1 MLNKIISFSLHNR
14 PVILF
19 FSVLLM
25 IVGIWTAC
33 KMEVDV
39 FPDLNAPTVVVMT
52 EAQGMASEEVERLVT
67 FPIETAVN
75 GATDV
80 RRVRSSSTTG
90 FSVVWVEFDWGTDIY
105 RDRQIVSEKL
115 ATIGDA
121 LPQGV
126 GQPTLGPQSSILG
139 EVMFIGLT
147 ADSTSMGDLRTL
159 ADWTVRPQ
167 LLATG
172 GVAQVTVMGGDIM
185 EYQIRIHPER
195 MRHYGV
201 TLTQV
206 MDATRNM
213 NRNAS
218 GGVLYERGNEYIVRG
233 VLTTANTELLGQA
246 VVATTAKGQPV
257 VLADVAD
264 VEMGVKSP
272 KMGLASVSGK
282 PAVLLTVTKQP
293 STSTLELTGK
303 LDEVVEQ
310 MRSALPKDVKVNTQL
325 YRQQNF
331 IDSSISN
338 IKKSLVE
345 GGIFV
350 VLVLFIFLM
359 NARTTVISLVTIP
372 LSLLI
377 TMLVLHV
384 MGLTINTMS
393 IGGMAIAIGSLVD
406 DAIVD
411 VENVFK
417 RLRQNARLPKEQRQ
431 GKLDV
436 IFHASHEV
444 RMPILNSTLIIVV
457 SFVPLFFLSGLEGR
471 MLAPLGVSFI
481 VSLFASTVV
490 ALTLTPVLCSYL
502 LKDGAGSEGSE
513 EGRVKSEEFNS
524 LSLESEEGRVKSEEF
539 NGLSLENEGGRVKSE
554 EFNGLSLESEEGR
567 GKSEEFN
574 GDSPHGAG
582 SQEPRWVRAMKVR
595 YEQLLMHVLDGP
607 KRVILIATGV
617 LVVLTLVLFFN
628 LGRSFLPPFNEG
640 SFTINVSTLPGVSF
654 EESDRMGEQAE
665 RLLLQVPEVKDV
677 ARKTGRAEL
686 DEHALGVNTSEME
699 VPFELKDR
707 SKEEVMA
714 DIRSKLRT
722 LPGVNVEIGQPIS
735 HRIDAMLS
743 GTKAGI
749 AIKVFGP
756 DLTTL
761 HSIGLQIQQ
770 ATRSINGV
778 TDLNVEQ
785 QVERSQLVIRP
796 RRLLLASNGITLPQ
810 FAAYVNAAL
819 GGEVV
824 SQVQDGGKTFDLT
837 VRMADED
844 INSIDHIRNMLID
857 TADGRQVCLS
867 DVADI
872 FSSAGPNTISR
883 ENAQRKLVVS
893 ANAQGRDLRSVVN
906 DMRQSIETNVKL
918 PDGYRIEYG
927 GQFESEASASR
938 LLLGL
943 SVVSIVVIL
952 LLLYLQFRSWKQSV
966 VVLLNLPLAL
976 IGGVLALVVTGGV
989 VSIPAIIGFISLFG
1003 MATRGGMLLVDRY
1016 NELARHGLSRRE
1028 VVLRGSLDR
1037 LLPILMT
1044 ALSSG
1049 LALIPLALGSSLPGN
1064 EIQSP
1069 MAQVMLGGLLTSTLL
1084 NLIIVPLMAPL
1095 KVKETGD

>member
-25 IVGIWTAC
+25 VVGIWTAC

-431 GKLDV
+431 SKLDV

-502 LKDGAGSEGSE
+502 LKDGAGSEE
-513 EGRVKSEEFNS
+513 ERV
-524 LSLESEEGRVKSEEF
+524 
-539 NGLSLENEGGRVKSE
+539 
-554 EFNGLSLESEEGR
+554 
-567 GKSEEFN
+567 KSEEFN
-574 GDSPHGAG
+574 GDSPHVSG

-595 YEQLLMHVLDGP
+595 YEQLLMRVLDGP
-607 KRVILIATGV
+607 KRAILIATGV

-654 EESDRMGEQAE
+654 EESDRIGEQAE

-770 ATRSINGV
+770 ATRSIDGV

-785 QVERSQLVIRP
+785 QVERPQLVIRP

-857 TADGRQVCLS
+857 AADGRQVCLS

-943 SVVSIVVIL
+943 SVVSIIVIL

>member
-19 FSVLLM
+19 FSVLLI
-25 IVGIWTAC
+25 IVGMWTAS

-80 RRVRSSSTTG
+80 RSVRSSSTTG
-90 FSVVWVEFDWGTDIY
+90 FSVVWVEFEWGTDIY

-121 LPQGV
+121 LPSGV

-147 ADSTSMGDLRTL
+147 ADSTSLGDLRTL
-159 ADWTVRPQ
+159 ADWTIRPQ
-167 LLATG
+167 LLSTG
-172 GVAQVTVMGGDIM
+172 GVAQVTVMGGDLM
-185 EYQIRIHPER
+185 EYQIRLHPER

-233 VLTTANTELLGQA
+233 MLSTSSTQQMGQA
-246 VVATTAKGQPV
+246 VVGTTPKGQPI
-257 VLADVAD
+257 VLSDIADVQ
-264 VEMGVKSP
+264 MGPKSP

-293 STSTLELTGK
+293 STSTLELTKK
-303 LDEVVEQ
+303 LDAVVAQ
-310 MRSALPKDVKVNTQL
+310 MQASLPKDIKVNTQL

-338 IKKSLVE
+338 IKKSLIE

-359 NARTTVISLVTIP
+359 NARTTIISLVTIP

-377 TMLVLHV
+377 TMLVLHA

-417 RLRQNARLPKEQRQ
+417 RLRKNALLPKEQRQ
-431 GKLDV
+431 SKIDV

-471 MLAPLGVSFI
+471 MLAPLGISFI
-481 VSLFASTVV
+481 VSLFASTLV
-490 ALTLTPVLCSYL
+490 ALTLTPVLCAYL
-502 LKDGAGSEGSE
+502 LTDPQQDGQHARTE
-513 EGRVKSEEFNS
+513 
-524 LSLESEEGRVKSEEF
+524 
-539 NGLSLENEGGRVKSE
+539 
-554 EFNGLSLESEEGR
+554 
-567 GKSEEFN
+567 
-574 GDSPHGAG
+574 
-582 SQEPRWVRAMKVR
+582 EPRWVQAMKMR
-595 YEQLLMHVLDGP
+595 YEQLLIKVLDGP
-607 KRVILIATGV
+607 KRAILIGTGA
-617 LVVLTLVLFFN
+617 VVALTLVLFFS

-654 EESDRMGEQAE
+654 EESDRIGEQAE
-665 RLLLQVPEVKDV
+665 KLLLQVPEVKDV

-699 VPFELKDR
+699 VPFALKDR
-707 SKEEVMA
+707 SKDEVMA
-714 DIRSKLRT
+714 DIRAKLRT

-749 AIKVFGP
+749 AIKIFGP

-761 HSIGLQIQQ
+761 HSLGMQIQQ
-770 ATRSINGV
+770 ATHDIEGV

-785 QVERSQLVIRP
+785 QVERPQLIIRP
-796 RRLLLASNGITLPQ
+796 RRTLLASYGITLPQ
-810 FAAYVNAAL
+810 FAECVNVAL

-844 INSIDHIRNMLID
+844 INSIDHIRDMLID
-857 TADGRQVCLS
+857 TGDGRQVAFS
-867 DVADI
+867 DMADI
-872 FSSAGPNTISR
+872 ESSAGPNTISR

-893 ANAQGRDLRSVVN
+893 ANAQGRDMRSVVN
-906 DMRQSIETNVKL
+906 DMRQAIETKVKM
-918 PDGYRIEYG
+918 PDGYRVEYG
-927 GQFESEASASR
+927 GQFESEAAASR

-943 SVVSIVVIL
+943 SVVSIIVIL

-976 IGGVLALVVTGGV
+976 IGGVMALVVTGGV
-989 VSIPAIIGFISLFG
+989 ISIPAIIGFISLFG

-1016 NELARHGLSRRE
+1016 NELSSHGLSHRE
-1028 VVLRGSLDR
+1028 VVVRGSLDR

-1049 LALIPLALGSSLPGN
+1049 LALIPLALGSHLPGN

-1084 NLIIVPLMAPL
+1084 NLVIVPLMAPM
-1095 KVKETGD
+1095 KVQKENNVTV

>member
-25 IVGIWTAC
+25 VVGIWTAC

-502 LKDGAGSEGSE
+502 LKDGAESE

-524 LSLESEEGRVKSEEF
+524 LSLESEEGRGKSEEF
-539 NGLSLENEGGRVKSE
+539 NS
-554 EFNGLSLESEEGR
+554 LSLESEEGR
-567 GKSEEFN
+567 GKCEEFN
-574 GDSPHGAG
+574 GDSPHGSG

-595 YEQLLMHVLDGP
+595 YEQLLMRVLDGP
-607 KRVILIATGV
+607 KRAILIATGV

-628 LGRSFLPPFNEG
+628 LGRSFLPSFNEG

-654 EESDRMGEQAE
+654 EESDRIGEQAE

-770 ATRSINGV
+770 ATRSIDGV

-785 QVERSQLVIRP
+785 QVERPQLVIRP

-906 DMRQSIETNVKL
+906 EMRQSIETNVKL
-918 PDGYRIEYG
+918 PDGYRVEYG

>member
-19 FSVLLM
+19 FSLLLM
-25 IVGIWTAC
+25 IVGCWTAW

-52 EAQGMASEEVERLVT
+52 EAKGMAAEEVERLVT
-67 FPIETAVN
+67 FPVETAVN

-115 ATIGDA
+115 ATIGST

-126 GQPTLGPQSSILG
+126 SQPTLGPQSSILG

-147 ADSTSMGDLRTL
+147 ADTTSFGSLRTL
-159 ADWTVRPQ
+159 ADWTIRPR
-167 LLATG
+167 LLSTG
-172 GVAQVTVMGGDIM
+172 GVAQVTVMGGDLM
-185 EYQIRIHPER
+185 EYQVRIHPER

-201 TLTQV
+201 SLGDV
-206 MDATRNM
+206 LNATRQM
-213 NRNAS
+213 NQNAS
-218 GGVLYERGNEYIVRG
+218 GGVHYESGNEYIVRG
-233 VLTTANTELLGQA
+233 VLSTRSAEEMGQALVKTTATGM
-246 VVATTAKGQPV
+246 PV

-264 VEMGVKSP
+264 VQMGAKSP
-272 KMGLASVSGK
+272 KMGVASVSGK

-293 STSTLELTGK
+293 NTSTLDLTEA
-303 LDEVVEQ
+303 LD
-310 MRSALPKDVKVNTQL
+310 SAVAGLKGTLPADVKVNTQL
-325 YRQQNF
+325 YRQQDF

-359 NARTTVISLVTIP
+359 NGRTTLISLVTIP
-372 LSLLI
+372 ISLLV
-377 TMLVLHV
+377 TLLVLKL
-384 MGLTINTMS
+384 MGLTVNTMS

-417 RLRQNARLPKEQRQ
+417 RLRQNACKPLAERLRKRE
-431 GKLDV
+431 V
-436 IFHASHEV
+436 IFNASKEV

-481 VSLFASTVV
+481 VSLFASTLV
-490 ALTLTPVLCSYL
+490 ALTLTPVLCYYL
-502 LKDGAGSEGSE
+502 LKDPSKMDASAQT
-513 EGRVKSEEFNS
+513 
-524 LSLESEEGRVKSEEF
+524 LS
-539 NGLSLENEGGRVKSE
+539 
-554 EFNGLSLESEEGR
+554 
-567 GKSEEFN
+567 
-574 GDSPHGAG
+574 HA
-582 SQEPRWVRAMKVR
+582 EPRWVRALKR
-595 YEQLLMHVLDGP
+595 HYEQALAWALGKP
-607 KRVILIATGV
+607 SRCILGVTAV
-617 LVVLTLVLFFN
+617 LVVLTIGLFFT
-628 LGRSFLPPFNEG
+628 LGRSFLPSFNEG
-640 SFTINVSTLPGVSF
+640 SFTINVSTLPGVSLD
-654 EESDRMGEQAE
+654 ESNKIGQRAE
-665 RLLLQVPEVKDV
+665 DLLLQVPEVKAV

-699 VPFELKDR
+699 VPFVLDKR
-707 SKEEVMA
+707 SKTEVMA
-714 DIRSKLRT
+714 DIRQRLRA
-722 LPGVNVEIGQPIS
+722 LPGVNIEIGQPIS

-743 GTKAGI
+743 GSKAGI
-749 AIKVFGP
+749 AIKVFGA
-756 DLTTL
+756 DLSQL

-770 ATRSINGV
+770 ATKDIEGV
-778 TDLNVEQ
+778 ADLNVEQ
-785 QVERSQLVIRP
+785 QIERPQLVIRP
-796 RRLLLASNGITLPQ
+796 RRTLLARYGITLPQ
-810 FAAYVNAAL
+810 FAEYVNAAV

-824 SQVQDGGKTFDLT
+824 SQVQDGAKTFDLT
-837 VRMADED
+837 VRVADND
-844 INSIDHIRNMLID
+844 MQSIDHIKSLLID
-857 TADGRQVCLS
+857 TNDGRLVPLA
-867 DVADI
+867 DVAEI
-872 FSSAGPNTISR
+872 VSTAGPNTISR

-893 ANAQGRDLRSVVN
+893 ANAEGRDMRSVVN
-906 DMRQSIETNVKL
+906 DMRSAIDKEVKL
-918 PDGYRIEYG
+918 PEGYHIEYG

-938 LLLGL
+938 MLLGL
-943 SVVSIVVIL
+943 SVVSVIVIL
-952 LLLYLQFRSWKQSV
+952 LLLFLQFRSWHQAV
-966 VVLLNLPLAL
+966 IVLLNLPLSL
-976 IGGVLALVVTGGV
+976 IGGVLALVFTGGV

-1016 NELARHGLSRRE
+1016 NELAKRGLSRNE
-1028 VVLRGSLDR
+1028 VVMRGSLDR

-1049 LALIPLALGSSLPGN
+1049 LALIPLALGSDLPGN

-1084 NLIIVPLMAPL
+1084 NLFIVPIMAPI
-1095 KVKETGD
+1095 KTAKTKK

>member
-25 IVGIWTAC
+25 VVGIWTAC

-126 GQPTLGPQSSILG
+126 GQPTLGPQSSIRG

-502 LKDGAGSEGSE
+502 LKDGAESE

-524 LSLESEEGRVKSEEF
+524 LSLESEEGRGKSEEF
-539 NGLSLENEGGRVKSE
+539 NS
-554 EFNGLSLESEEGR
+554 LSLESEGGR

-595 YEQLLMHVLDGP
+595 YEQLLMRVLDGP
-607 KRVILIATGV
+607 KRALLIATGV

-628 LGRSFLPPFNEG
+628 LGRSFLPSFNEG

-770 ATRSINGV
+770 ATRSIDGV

-785 QVERSQLVIRP
+785 QVERPQLVIRP

-918 PDGYRIEYG
+918 PDGYRVEYG

>member
-25 IVGIWTAC
+25 IVGMWTAS

-75 GATDV
+75 GAIDV

-121 LPQGV
+121 LPSGV

-147 ADSTSMGDLRTL
+147 ADSTSLGDLRTL
-159 ADWTVRPQ
+159 ADWTIRPQ
-167 LLATG
+167 LLSTG
-172 GVAQVTVMGGDIM
+172 GVAQVTVMGGDLM
-185 EYQIRIHPER
+185 EYQIRLHPER

-233 VLTTANTELLGQA
+233 MLSTSSTQQMGQA
-246 VVATTAKGQPV
+246 VVGTTPKGQPI
-257 VLADVAD
+257 VLSDIADVQ
-264 VEMGVKSP
+264 MGPKSP

-293 STSTLELTGK
+293 STSTLELTEK
-303 LDEVVEQ
+303 LDAVVAQ
-310 MRSALPKDVKVNTQL
+310 MQASLPKDVKVNTQL

-377 TMLVLHV
+377 TMLVLHA

-417 RLRQNARLPKEQRQ
+417 RLRKNALLPKEQRQ
-431 GKLDV
+431 SKIDV

-471 MLAPLGVSFI
+471 MLAPLGISFI
-481 VSLFASTVV
+481 VSLFASTLV
-490 ALTLTPVLCSYL
+490 ALTLTPVLCAYL
-502 LKDGAGSEGSE
+502 LTDPQQEGKHARIE
-513 EGRVKSEEFNS
+513 
-524 LSLESEEGRVKSEEF
+524 
-539 NGLSLENEGGRVKSE
+539 
-554 EFNGLSLESEEGR
+554 
-567 GKSEEFN
+567 
-574 GDSPHGAG
+574 
-582 SQEPRWVRAMKVR
+582 EPRWVRAMKKH
-595 YEQLLMHVLDGP
+595 YEQLLIKVLDGP
-607 KRVILIATGV
+607 KRAILIGTGA
-617 LVVLTLVLFFN
+617 VVALTLVLFFS

-654 EESDRMGEQAE
+654 KESDRIGAQAE
-665 RLLLQVPEVKDV
+665 KLLLQVPEVKDV

-699 VPFELKDR
+699 VPFALKDR
-707 SKEEVMA
+707 SKDEVMA
-714 DIRSKLRT
+714 DIRAKLRT

-761 HSIGLQIQQ
+761 HSLGMQIQQ
-770 ATRSINGV
+770 ATHDIEGV

-785 QVERSQLVIRP
+785 QVERPQLIIRP
-796 RRLLLASNGITLPQ
+796 RRTLLASYGITLPQ
-810 FAAYVNAAL
+810 FAECVNVAL

-844 INSIDHIRNMLID
+844 INSIDHIRDMLID
-857 TADGRQVCLS
+857 TGDGRQVAFS
-867 DVADI
+867 DMADI
-872 FSSAGPNTISR
+872 ESSAGPNTISR

-893 ANAQGRDLRSVVN
+893 ANAQGRDMRSVVN
-906 DMRQSIETNVKL
+906 DMRQAIETKVKM
-918 PDGYRIEYG
+918 PDGYRVEYG
-927 GQFESEASASR
+927 GQFESEAAASR

-943 SVVSIVVIL
+943 SVVSIIVIL

-976 IGGVLALVVTGGV
+976 IGGVMALVVTGGV
-989 VSIPAIIGFISLFG
+989 ISIPAIIGFISLFG

-1016 NELARHGLSRRE
+1016 NELSSRGLSHRE
-1028 VVLRGSLDR
+1028 VVVRGSLDR

-1049 LALIPLALGSSLPGN
+1049 LALIPLALGSHLPGN

-1084 NLIIVPLMAPL
+1084 NLVIVPLMAPM
-1095 KVKETGD
+1095 KVQKENNVTV

>member
-25 IVGIWTAC
+25 VVGIWTAC

-233 VLTTANTELLGQA
+233 VLSTADTELLGQA

-431 GKLDV
+431 SKLDV

-502 LKDGAGSEGSE
+502 LKDGGESEEGRGKSGESE

-524 LSLESEEGRVKSEEF
+524 LSLE
-539 NGLSLENEGGRVKSE
+539 NEG
-554 EFNGLSLESEEGR
+554 GR

-574 GDSPHGAG
+574 GDSLHGAG

-595 YEQLLMHVLDGP
+595 YEQLLIRVLDGP
-607 KRVILIATGV
+607 KRAILIATGV

-628 LGRSFLPPFNEG
+628 LGRSFLPSFNEG

-770 ATRSINGV
+770 ATRSIDGV

-785 QVERSQLVIRP
+785 QVERPQLVIRP

-918 PDGYRIEYG
+918 PDGYRVEYG

>member
-19 FSVLLM
+19 FSLLLM
-25 IVGIWTAC
+25 IVGCWTAW

-52 EAQGMASEEVERLVT
+52 EAKGMAAEEVERLVT
-67 FPIETAVN
+67 FPVETAVN

-115 ATIGDA
+115 ATIGST

-126 GQPTLGPQSSILG
+126 SQPTLGPQSSILG

-147 ADSTSMGDLRTL
+147 ADTTSLGSLRTL
-159 ADWTVRPQ
+159 ADWTIRPR
-167 LLATG
+167 LLSTG
-172 GVAQVTVMGGDIM
+172 GVAQVTVMGGDLM
-185 EYQIRIHPER
+185 EYQVRIHPER

-201 TLTQV
+201 SLGDV
-206 MDATRNM
+206 LNATRQM
-213 NRNAS
+213 NQNAS
-218 GGVLYERGNEYIVRG
+218 GGVHYESGNEYIVRG
-233 VLTTANTELLGQA
+233 VLSTRSAEEMGQALVKTTATGM
-246 VVATTAKGQPV
+246 PV

-264 VEMGVKSP
+264 VQMGAKSP
-272 KMGLASVSGK
+272 KMGVASVSGK

-293 STSTLELTGK
+293 NTSTLDLTEA
-303 LDEVVEQ
+303 LDSVVAGLKG
-310 MRSALPKDVKVNTQL
+310 ALPADVKVNTQL
-325 YRQQNF
+325 YRQQDF

-359 NARTTVISLVTIP
+359 NGRTTLISLVTIP
-372 LSLLI
+372 ISLLV
-377 TMLVLHV
+377 TLLVLKL
-384 MGLTINTMS
+384 MGLTVNTMS

-417 RLRQNARLPKEQRQ
+417 RLRQNARKPLAERLRKRE
-431 GKLDV
+431 V
-436 IFHASHEV
+436 IFNASKEV

-481 VSLFASTVV
+481 VSLFASTLV
-490 ALTLTPVLCSYL
+490 ALTLTPVLCYYL
-502 LKDGAGSEGSE
+502 LKDPSKMDAS
-513 EGRVKSEEFNS
+513 VQT
-524 LSLESEEGRVKSEEF
+524 LS
-539 NGLSLENEGGRVKSE
+539 
-554 EFNGLSLESEEGR
+554 
-567 GKSEEFN
+567 
-574 GDSPHGAG
+574 HA
-582 SQEPRWVRAMKVR
+582 EPRWVRALKR
-595 YEQLLMHVLDGP
+595 HYEQALAWALGKP
-607 KRVILIATGV
+607 SRCILGVTAV
-617 LVVLTLVLFFN
+617 LVVLTIGLFFT
-628 LGRSFLPPFNEG
+628 LGGSFLPSFNEG
-640 SFTINVSTLPGVSF
+640 SFTINVSTLPGVSLD
-654 EESDRMGEQAE
+654 ESNKIGQRAE
-665 RLLLQVPEVKDV
+665 KLLLQVPEVKAV

-699 VPFELKDR
+699 VPFVLDKR
-707 SKEEVMA
+707 SKTEVMA
-714 DIRSKLRT
+714 DIRQRLRA
-722 LPGVNVEIGQPIS
+722 LPSVNIEIGQPIS

-743 GTKAGI
+743 GSKAGI
-749 AIKVFGP
+749 AIKVFGA
-756 DLTTL
+756 DLSQL

-770 ATRSINGV
+770 ATKDIEGV
-778 TDLNVEQ
+778 ADLNVEQ
-785 QVERSQLVIRP
+785 QIERPQLVIRP
-796 RRLLLASNGITLPQ
+796 RRTLLARYGITLPQ
-810 FAAYVNAAL
+810 FAEYVNAAV

-824 SQVQDGGKTFDLT
+824 SQVQDGAKTFDLT
-837 VRMADED
+837 VRVADND
-844 INSIDHIRNMLID
+844 LQSIDHIKSLLID
-857 TADGRQVCLS
+857 TNDGRLVPLA
-867 DVADI
+867 DVTEI
-872 FSSAGPNTISR
+872 VSTAGPNTISR

-893 ANAQGRDLRSVVN
+893 ANADGRDMRSVVN
-906 DMRQSIETNVKL
+906 DMRSAIDKEVKL
-918 PDGYRIEYG
+918 PEGYHIEYG

-938 LLLGL
+938 MLLGL
-943 SVVSIVVIL
+943 SVVSVIVIL
-952 LLLYLQFRSWKQSV
+952 LLLFLQFRSWHQAV
-966 VVLLNLPLAL
+966 IVLLNLPLAL
-976 IGGVLALVVTGGV
+976 IGGVLALVFTGGV

-1016 NELARHGLSRRE
+1016 NELAKRGLSRKE
-1028 VVLRGSLDR
+1028 VVMRGSLDR

-1049 LALIPLALGSSLPGN
+1049 LALIPLALGSDLPGN

-1084 NLIIVPLMAPL
+1084 NLFIVPIMAPI
-1095 KVKETGD
+1095 KTVKTKK

>member
-19 FSVLLM
+19 FSVLLI
-25 IVGIWTAC
+25 IVGMWTAS

-121 LPQGV
+121 LPSGV

-147 ADSTSMGDLRTL
+147 ADSTSLGDLRTL
-159 ADWTVRPQ
+159 ADWTIRPQ
-167 LLATG
+167 LLSTG
-172 GVAQVTVMGGDIM
+172 GVAQVTVMGGDLM
-185 EYQIRIHPER
+185 EYQIRLHPER

-233 VLTTANTELLGQA
+233 MLSTSSTQQMGQA
-246 VVATTAKGQPV
+246 VVGTTPKGQPI
-257 VLADVAD
+257 VLSDIADVQ
-264 VEMGVKSP
+264 MGPKSP

-293 STSTLELTGK
+293 STSTLELTKK
-303 LDEVVEQ
+303 LDAVVAQ
-310 MRSALPKDVKVNTQL
+310 MQASLPKDIKVNTQL

-338 IKKSLVE
+338 IKKSLIE

-359 NARTTVISLVTIP
+359 NARTTIISLVTIP

-377 TMLVLHV
+377 TMLVLHA

-417 RLRQNARLPKEQRQ
+417 RLRKNALLPKEQRQ
-431 GKLDV
+431 SKIDV

-471 MLAPLGVSFI
+471 MLAPLGISFI
-481 VSLFASTVV
+481 VSLFASTLV
-490 ALTLTPVLCSYL
+490 ALTLTPVLCAYL
-502 LKDGAGSEGSE
+502 LTDPQQEGQHARTE
-513 EGRVKSEEFNS
+513 
-524 LSLESEEGRVKSEEF
+524 
-539 NGLSLENEGGRVKSE
+539 
-554 EFNGLSLESEEGR
+554 
-567 GKSEEFN
+567 
-574 GDSPHGAG
+574 
-582 SQEPRWVRAMKVR
+582 EPRWVRAMKMR
-595 YEQLLMHVLDGP
+595 YEQLLIKVLDGP
-607 KRVILIATGV
+607 KRAILIGTGA
-617 LVVLTLVLFFN
+617 VVALTLVLFFS

-654 EESDRMGEQAE
+654 EESDRIGEQAE
-665 RLLLQVPEVKDV
+665 KLLLQVPEVKDV

-699 VPFELKDR
+699 VPFALKDR
-707 SKEEVMA
+707 SKDEVMA
-714 DIRSKLRT
+714 DIRAKLRT
-722 LPGVNVEIGQPIS
+722 LPGGNVEIGQPIS

-761 HSIGLQIQQ
+761 HSLGMQIQQ
-770 ATRSINGV
+770 ATHNIEGV

-785 QVERSQLVIRP
+785 QIERPQLIIRP
-796 RRLLLASNGITLPQ
+796 RRTLLASYGITLPQ
-810 FAAYVNAAL
+810 FAECVNVAL

-844 INSIDHIRNMLID
+844 INSIDHIRDMLID
-857 TADGRQVCLS
+857 TGDGRQVAFS
-867 DVADI
+867 DMADI
-872 FSSAGPNTISR
+872 ESSAGPNTISR

-893 ANAQGRDLRSVVN
+893 ANAQGRDMRSVVN
-906 DMRQSIETNVKL
+906 DMRQAIETKVKM
-918 PDGYRIEYG
+918 PDGYRVEYG
-927 GQFESEASASR
+927 GQFESEAAASR

-943 SVVSIVVIL
+943 SVVSIIVIL

-976 IGGVLALVVTGGV
+976 IGGVMALVVTGGV
-989 VSIPAIIGFISLFG
+989 ISIPAIIGFISLFG

-1016 NELARHGLSRRE
+1016 NELSSHGLSHRE
-1028 VVLRGSLDR
+1028 VVVRGSLDR

-1049 LALIPLALGSSLPGN
+1049 LALIPLALGSHLPGN

-1084 NLIIVPLMAPL
+1084 NLVIVPLMAPM
-1095 KVKETGD
+1095 KVQKENNVTV

>member
-19 FSVLLM
+19 FSLLLM
-25 IVGIWTAC
+25 IVGCWTAW

-52 EAQGMASEEVERLVT
+52 EAKGMAAEEVERLVT
-67 FPIETAVN
+67 FPVETAVN

-115 ATIGDA
+115 ATIGST

-126 GQPTLGPQSSILG
+126 SQPTLGPQSSILG

-147 ADSTSMGDLRTL
+147 ADTTSLGSLRTL
-159 ADWTVRPQ
+159 ADWTIRPR
-167 LLATG
+167 LLSTG
-172 GVAQVTVMGGDIM
+172 GVAQVTVMGGDLM
-185 EYQIRIHPER
+185 EYQVRIHPER

-201 TLTQV
+201 SLGDV
-206 MDATRNM
+206 LNATRQM
-213 NRNAS
+213 NQNAS
-218 GGVLYERGNEYIVRG
+218 GGVHYESGNEYIVRG
-233 VLTTANTELLGQA
+233 VLSTRSAEEMGQALVKTTATGM
-246 VVATTAKGQPV
+246 PV

-264 VEMGVKSP
+264 VQMGAKSP
-272 KMGLASVSGK
+272 KMGVASVSGK

-293 STSTLELTGK
+293 NTSTLDLTEA
-303 LDEVVEQ
+303 LDSAVAGLKG
-310 MRSALPKDVKVNTQL
+310 ALPADVKVNTQL
-325 YRQQNF
+325 YRQQDF

-359 NARTTVISLVTIP
+359 NGRTTLISLVTIP
-372 LSLLI
+372 ISLLV
-377 TMLVLHV
+377 TLLVLKL
-384 MGLTINTMS
+384 MGLTVNTMS

-417 RLRQNARLPKEQRQ
+417 RLRQNARKPLAERLRKRE
-431 GKLDV
+431 V
-436 IFHASHEV
+436 IFNASKEV

-481 VSLFASTVV
+481 VSLFASTLV
-490 ALTLTPVLCSYL
+490 ALTLTPVLCYYL
-502 LKDGAGSEGSE
+502 LKDPSKMDASAQT
-513 EGRVKSEEFNS
+513 
-524 LSLESEEGRVKSEEF
+524 LS
-539 NGLSLENEGGRVKSE
+539 
-554 EFNGLSLESEEGR
+554 
-567 GKSEEFN
+567 
-574 GDSPHGAG
+574 HA
-582 SQEPRWVRAMKVR
+582 EPRWVCAMKR
-595 YEQLLMHVLDGP
+595 HYEKALAWALGKP
-607 KRVILIATGV
+607 SRCILGATAV
-617 LVVLTLVLFFN
+617 LVVLTIGLFFT

-640 SFTINVSTLPGVSF
+640 SFTINVSTLPGVSLDESNKIGQRA
-654 EESDRMGEQAE
+654 EE
-665 RLLLQVPEVKDV
+665 LLLQVPEVKAV

-699 VPFELKDR
+699 VPFVLDKR
-707 SKEEVMA
+707 SKTEVMA
-714 DIRSKLRT
+714 DIRQRLRA
-722 LPGVNVEIGQPIS
+722 LPGVNIEIGQPIS

-743 GTKAGI
+743 GSKAGI
-749 AIKVFGP
+749 AIKVFGA
-756 DLTTL
+756 DLSQL

-770 ATRSINGV
+770 ATKDIEGV
-778 TDLNVEQ
+778 ADLNVEQ
-785 QVERSQLVIRP
+785 QIERPQLVIRP
-796 RRLLLASNGITLPQ
+796 RRTLLARYGITLPQ
-810 FAAYVNAAL
+810 FAEYVNAAV

-824 SQVQDGGKTFDLT
+824 SQVQDGAKTFDLT
-837 VRMADED
+837 VRVADSD
-844 INSIDHIRNMLID
+844 LQSIDHIKSLLID
-857 TADGRQVCLS
+857 TNEGRLVPLA
-867 DVADI
+867 DVAEI
-872 FSSAGPNTISR
+872 VSTAGPNTISR

-893 ANAQGRDLRSVVN
+893 ANAEGRDMRSVVN
-906 DMRQSIETNVKL
+906 DMRSAIDKEVKL
-918 PDGYRIEYG
+918 PEGYHIEYG

-938 LLLGL
+938 MLLGL
-943 SVVSIVVIL
+943 SVVSVIVIL
-952 LLLYLQFRSWKQSV
+952 LLLFLQFRSWHQAV
-966 VVLLNLPLAL
+966 IVLLNLPLAL
-976 IGGVLALVVTGGV
+976 IGGVFALVFTGGV

-1003 MATRGGMLLVDRY
+1003 GMATRGGMLLVDRY
-1016 NELARHGLSRRE
+1016 NELAKHGLSRNE
-1028 VVLRGSLDR
+1028 VVMRGSLDR

-1049 LALIPLALGSSLPGN
+1049 LALIPLALGSDLPGN

-1084 NLIIVPLMAPL
+1084 NLFIVPIMAPI
-1095 KVKETGD
+1095 KTAKTKK

>member
-19 FSVLLM
+19 FSVLLI
-25 IVGIWTAC
+25 IVGMWTAS

-90 FSVVWVEFDWGTDIY
+90 FSVVWVEFEWGTDIY

-121 LPQGV
+121 LPSGV

-147 ADSTSMGDLRTL
+147 ADSTSLGDLRTL
-159 ADWTVRPQ
+159 ADWTIRPQ
-167 LLATG
+167 LLSTG
-172 GVAQVTVMGGDIM
+172 GVAQVTVMGGDLM
-185 EYQIRIHPER
+185 EYQIRLHPER

-233 VLTTANTELLGQA
+233 MLSTSSTQQMGQA
-246 VVATTAKGQPV
+246 VVGTTPKGQPI
-257 VLADVAD
+257 VLSDIADVQ
-264 VEMGVKSP
+264 MGPKSP

-293 STSTLELTGK
+293 STSTLELTEK
-303 LDEVVEQ
+303 LDAVVAQ
-310 MRSALPKDVKVNTQL
+310 MQASLPKDIKVNTQL

-338 IKKSLVE
+338 IKKSLIE

-359 NARTTVISLVTIP
+359 NARTTIISLVTIP

-377 TMLVLHV
+377 TMLVLHA

-417 RLRQNARLPKEQRQ
+417 RLRKNALLPKEQRQ
-431 GKLDV
+431 SKIDV
-436 IFHASHEV
+436 IFHASREV

-471 MLAPLGVSFI
+471 MLAPLGISFI
-481 VSLFASTVV
+481 VSLFASTLV
-490 ALTLTPVLCSYL
+490 ALTLTPVLCAYL
-502 LKDGAGSEGSE
+502 LTDPQQDGQHARTE
-513 EGRVKSEEFNS
+513 
-524 LSLESEEGRVKSEEF
+524 
-539 NGLSLENEGGRVKSE
+539 
-554 EFNGLSLESEEGR
+554 
-567 GKSEEFN
+567 
-574 GDSPHGAG
+574 
-582 SQEPRWVRAMKVR
+582 EPRWVRAMKMR
-595 YEQLLMHVLDGP
+595 YEQLLIKVLDGP
-607 KRVILIATGV
+607 KRAILIGTGA
-617 LVVLTLVLFFN
+617 VVALTLVLFFS

-654 EESDRMGEQAE
+654 EESDRIGEQAE
-665 RLLLQVPEVKDV
+665 KLLLQVPEVKDV

-699 VPFELKDR
+699 VPFALKDR
-707 SKEEVMA
+707 SKDEVMA
-714 DIRSKLRT
+714 DIRAKLRT

-761 HSIGLQIQQ
+761 HSLGMQIQQ
-770 ATRSINGV
+770 ATHNIEGV

-785 QVERSQLVIRP
+785 QVERPQLIIRP
-796 RRLLLASNGITLPQ
+796 RRTLLASYGITLPQ
-810 FAAYVNAAL
+810 FAECVNVAL

-844 INSIDHIRNMLID
+844 INSIDHIRDMLID
-857 TADGRQVCLS
+857 TGDGRQVAFS
-867 DVADI
+867 DMADI
-872 FSSAGPNTISR
+872 ESSAGPNTISR

-893 ANAQGRDLRSVVN
+893 ANAQGRDMRSVVN
-906 DMRQSIETNVKL
+906 DMRQAIETKVKM
-918 PDGYRIEYG
+918 PDGYRVEYG
-927 GQFESEASASR
+927 GQFESEAAASR

-943 SVVSIVVIL
+943 SVVSIIVIL

-976 IGGVLALVVTGGV
+976 IGGVMALVVTGGV
-989 VSIPAIIGFISLFG
+989 ISIPAIIGFISLFG

-1016 NELARHGLSRRE
+1016 NELSSHGLSHRE
-1028 VVLRGSLDR
+1028 VVVRGSLDR

-1049 LALIPLALGSSLPGN
+1049 LALIPLALGSHLPGN

-1084 NLIIVPLMAPL
+1084 NLVIVPLMAPM
-1095 KVKETGD
+1095 KVQKENNVTV

>member
-1 MLNKIISFSLHNR
+1 MLNKIIHFSLHNR

-19 FSVLLM
+19 FSLLLI
-25 IVGIWTAC
+25 IVGCWTAY

-52 EAQGMASEEVERLVT
+52 EGKGMAAEEIERLVT

-80 RRVRSSSTTG
+80 HRVRSSSTTG

-115 ATIGDA
+115 ATLGDA
-121 LPQGV
+121 LPEGV

-147 ADSTSMGDLRTL
+147 ADTTSLGNLRTL
-159 ADWTVRPQ
+159 ADWTIRPR
-167 LLATG
+167 LLSTG
-172 GVAQVTVMGGDIM
+172 GVAQVTVMGGDVM
-185 EYQIRIHPER
+185 EYQIRLHPER

-201 TLTQV
+201 TLSEVLT
-206 MDATRNM
+206 ATRQM

-218 GGVLYERGNEYIVRG
+218 GGIHYESGNEYIVRG
-233 VLTTANTELLGQA
+233 LLSTNSPQQIGQA
-246 VVATTAKGQPV
+246 VIKSTANKQPI

-264 VEMGVKSP
+264 VEMGSKSP
-272 KMGLASVSGK
+272 KTGVASVSGQ
-282 PAVLLTVTKQP
+282 PAVLLTITKQP
-293 STSTLELTGK
+293 STSTLELTEK
-303 LDEVVEQ
+303 LDKAIAELQ
-310 MRSALPKDVKVNTQL
+310 SSLPADVKVNTQL

-338 IKKSLVE
+338 IKKSLLE

-359 NARTTVISLVTIP
+359 NARTTIISLVTIP

-377 TMLVLHV
+377 TLLVLHF

-417 RLRQNARLPKEQRQ
+417 RLRLNARLPREERLRKI
-431 GKLDV
+431 DV
-436 IFHASHEV
+436 IYNASKEV

-481 VSLFASTVV
+481 VSLFASTIV
-490 ALTLTPVLCSYL
+490 ALTLTPVLCHL
-502 LKDGAGSEGSE
+502 VLKDPQTKAVAAASQAK
-513 EGRVKSEEFNS
+513 VKH
-524 LSLESEEGRVKSEEF
+524 
-539 NGLSLENEGGRVKSE
+539 
-554 EFNGLSLESEEGR
+554 
-567 GKSEEFN
+567 
-574 GDSPHGAG
+574 D
-582 SQEPRWVRAMKVR
+582 EPRWVRALKVR
-595 YEQLLMHVLDGP
+595 YEKSLLWALRP
-607 KRVILIATGV
+607 RASRWILGATGG
-617 LVVLTLVLFFN
+617 LVVVTLVLFFT

-640 SFTINVSTLPGVSF
+640 SFTINVSTLPGVSLD
-654 EESDRMGEQAE
+654 ESNRIGQQAE
-665 RLLLQVPEVKDV
+665 KLLLELPEIKAV

-686 DEHALGVNTSEME
+686 DEHALGVNTSEIE
-699 VPFELKDR
+699 APFALRDR

-714 DIRSKLRT
+714 DIRQRLRS

-749 AIKVFGP
+749 AVKVFGS
-756 DLTTL
+756 DLTQL
-761 HSIGLQIQQ
+761 HAIGLQIKQVTQ
-770 ATRSINGV
+770 GIEGV
-778 TDLNVEQ
+778 ADLNVEQ
-785 QVERSQLVIRP
+785 QIERPQLLIRP
-796 RRLLLASNGITLPQ
+796 RRTLLAQYGITLPE
-810 FAAYVNAAL
+810 FAEFVNSAI

-824 SQVQDGGKTFDLT
+824 SQVQDGARTFDLT
-837 VRMADED
+837 VRVADDDLSTMER
-844 INSIDHIRNMLID
+844 IRNLLID
-857 TADGRQVCLS
+857 TNTGQKVPLA
-867 DVADI
+867 DVAEVV
-872 FSSAGPNTISR
+872 STAGPNTINR
-883 ENAQRKLVVS
+883 ENAQRKLVIS
-893 ANAQGRDLRSVVN
+893 ANAAGRDMRSVVN
-906 DMRQSIETNVKL
+906 DMQRAINAKVKL
-918 PDGYRIEYG
+918 PEGYHIEYG

-943 SVVSIVVIL
+943 SVVSIIIIL
-952 LLLYLQFRSWKQSV
+952 LLLFLQFRSWHQSV

-976 IGGVLALVVTGGV
+976 IGGVLALVLTGGV
-989 VSIPAIIGFISLFG
+989 ISIPAIIGFISLFG

-1016 NELARHGLSRRE
+1016 NELAQRGLSRQE
-1028 VVLRGSLDR
+1028 VVMRGSLDR

-1049 LALIPLALGSSLPGN
+1049 LALIPLAFGSHLPGN

-1084 NLIIVPLMAPL
+1084 NLFIVPIMAPL
-1095 KVKETGD
+1095 KIRKQHDKIA

>member
-19 FSVLLM
+19 FSLLLM
-25 IVGIWTAC
+25 IVGCWTAW

-52 EAQGMASEEVERLVT
+52 EAKGMAAEEVERLVT
-67 FPIETAVN
+67 FPVETAVN

-115 ATIGDA
+115 ASIGST

-126 GQPTLGPQSSILG
+126 SQPTLGPQSSILG

-147 ADSTSMGDLRTL
+147 ADTTSLGSLRTL
-159 ADWTVRPQ
+159 ADWTIRPR
-167 LLATG
+167 LLSTG
-172 GVAQVTVMGGDIM
+172 GVAQVTVMGGDLM
-185 EYQIRIHPER
+185 EYQVRIHPER

-201 TLTQV
+201 SLGDV
-206 MDATRNM
+206 LNATRQM
-213 NRNAS
+213 NQNAS
-218 GGVLYERGNEYIVRG
+218 GGVHYESGNEYIVRG
-233 VLTTANTELLGQA
+233 VLSTRSAEEMGQALVKTTATGM
-246 VVATTAKGQPV
+246 PV

-264 VEMGVKSP
+264 VQMGAKSP
-272 KMGLASVSGK
+272 KMGVASVSGK

-293 STSTLELTGK
+293 NTSTLDLTEA
-303 LDEVVEQ
+303 LDSTVAGLKG
-310 MRSALPKDVKVNTQL
+310 ALPADVKVNTQL
-325 YRQQNF
+325 YRQQDF

-359 NARTTVISLVTIP
+359 NGRTTLISLVTIP
-372 LSLLI
+372 ISLLV
-377 TMLVLHV
+377 TLLVLKL
-384 MGLTINTMS
+384 MGLTVNTMS

-417 RLRQNARLPKEQRQ
+417 RLRQNARKPLAERLRKRE
-431 GKLDV
+431 V
-436 IFHASHEV
+436 IFNASKEV

-481 VSLFASTVV
+481 VSLFASTLV
-490 ALTLTPVLCSYL
+490 ALTLTPVLCYYL
-502 LKDGAGSEGSE
+502 LKDPSKMDASAQT
-513 EGRVKSEEFNS
+513 
-524 LSLESEEGRVKSEEF
+524 LS
-539 NGLSLENEGGRVKSE
+539 
-554 EFNGLSLESEEGR
+554 
-567 GKSEEFN
+567 
-574 GDSPHGAG
+574 HA
-582 SQEPRWVRAMKVR
+582 EPRWVRALKLH
-595 YEQLLMHVLDGP
+595 YEQALAWALGKP
-607 KRVILIATGV
+607 SRCILGATAV
-617 LVVLTLVLFFN
+617 LVVLTIGLFFT
-628 LGRSFLPPFNEG
+628 LGRSFLPSFNEG
-640 SFTINVSTLPGVSF
+640 SFTINVSTLPGVSLDESNKIGQRA
-654 EESDRMGEQAE
+654 EE
-665 RLLLQVPEVKDV
+665 LLLQVPEVKAV

-699 VPFELKDR
+699 VPFVLDKR
-707 SKEEVMA
+707 SKTEVMA
-714 DIRSKLRT
+714 DIRQRLRA
-722 LPGVNVEIGQPIS
+722 LPGVNIEIGQPIS

-743 GTKAGI
+743 GSKAGI
-749 AIKVFGP
+749 AIKVFGA
-756 DLTTL
+756 DLSQL

-770 ATRSINGV
+770 ATKDIEGV
-778 TDLNVEQ
+778 ADLNVEQ
-785 QVERSQLVIRP
+785 QIERPQLVIRP
-796 RRLLLASNGITLPQ
+796 RRTLLARYGITLPQ
-810 FAAYVNAAL
+810 FAEYVNAAV

-824 SQVQDGGKTFDLT
+824 SQVQDGAKTFDLT
-837 VRMADED
+837 VRVADND
-844 INSIDHIRNMLID
+844 LQSIDHIKSLLID
-857 TADGRQVCLS
+857 TNDGRLVPLA
-867 DVADI
+867 DVAEI
-872 FSSAGPNTISR
+872 VSTAGPNTISR

-893 ANAQGRDLRSVVN
+893 ANADGRDMRSVVN
-906 DMRQSIETNVKL
+906 DMRSAIDKEVKL
-918 PDGYRIEYG
+918 PEGYHIEYG

-938 LLLGL
+938 MLLGL
-943 SVVSIVVIL
+943 SVVSVIVIL
-952 LLLYLQFRSWKQSV
+952 LLLFLQFRSWHQAV
-966 VVLLNLPLAL
+966 IVLLNLPLAL
-976 IGGVLALVVTGGV
+976 IGGVLALVFTGGV

-1016 NELARHGLSRRE
+1016 NELAKRGLSRNE
-1028 VVLRGSLDR
+1028 VVMRGSLDR

-1049 LALIPLALGSSLPGN
+1049 LALIPLALGSDLPGN

-1084 NLIIVPLMAPL
+1084 NLFIVPIMAPI
-1095 KVKETGD
+1095 KTAKTKK

>member
-19 FSVLLM
+19 FSVLLI
-25 IVGIWTAC
+25 IVGMWTAS

-90 FSVVWVEFDWGTDIY
+90 FSVVWVEFEWGTDIY

-121 LPQGV
+121 LPSGV

-147 ADSTSMGDLRTL
+147 ADSTSLGDLRTL

-167 LLATG
+167 LLSTG
-172 GVAQVTVMGGDIM
+172 GVAQVTVMGGDLM
-185 EYQIRIHPER
+185 EYQIRLHPER

-233 VLTTANTELLGQA
+233 MLSTSSTQQMGQA
-246 VVATTAKGQPV
+246 VVGTTPKGQPI
-257 VLADVAD
+257 VLSDIADVQ
-264 VEMGVKSP
+264 MGPKSP

-293 STSTLELTGK
+293 STSTLELTKK
-303 LDEVVEQ
+303 LDAVVAQ
-310 MRSALPKDVKVNTQL
+310 MQASLPKDIKVNTQL

-338 IKKSLVE
+338 IKKSLIE

-359 NARTTVISLVTIP
+359 NARTTIISLVTIP

-377 TMLVLHV
+377 TMLVLHA

-417 RLRQNARLPKEQRQ
+417 RLRKNALLPKEQRQ
-431 GKLDV
+431 SKIDV

-471 MLAPLGVSFI
+471 MLAPLGISFI
-481 VSLFASTVV
+481 VSLFASTLV
-490 ALTLTPVLCSYL
+490 ALTLTPVLCAYL
-502 LKDGAGSEGSE
+502 LTDPQQDGQHA
-513 EGRVKSEEFNS
+513 RT
-524 LSLESEEGRVKSEEF
+524 
-539 NGLSLENEGGRVKSE
+539 
-554 EFNGLSLESEEGR
+554 
-567 GKSEEFN
+567 
-574 GDSPHGAG
+574 D
-582 SQEPRWVRAMKVR
+582 EPRWVRAMKMR
-595 YEQLLMHVLDGP
+595 YEQLLIKVLDGP
-607 KRVILIATGV
+607 KRAILIGTGA
-617 LVVLTLVLFFN
+617 VVALTLVLFFS

-654 EESDRMGEQAE
+654 EESDRIGEQAE
-665 RLLLQVPEVKDV
+665 KLLLQVPEVKDV

-699 VPFELKDR
+699 VPFALKDR
-707 SKEEVMA
+707 SKDEVMA
-714 DIRSKLRT
+714 DIRAKLRT

-761 HSIGLQIQQ
+761 HSLGMQIQQ
-770 ATRSINGV
+770 ATHNIEGV

-785 QVERSQLVIRP
+785 QIERPQLIIRP
-796 RRLLLASNGITLPQ
+796 RRTLLASYGITLPQ
-810 FAAYVNAAL
+810 FAECVNVAL

-844 INSIDHIRNMLID
+844 INSIDHIRDMLID
-857 TADGRQVCLS
+857 TGDGRQVAFS
-867 DVADI
+867 DMADI
-872 FSSAGPNTISR
+872 ESSAGPNTISR

-893 ANAQGRDLRSVVN
+893 ANAQGRDMRSVVN
-906 DMRQSIETNVKL
+906 DMRQAIETKVKM
-918 PDGYRIEYG
+918 PDGYRVEYG
-927 GQFESEASASR
+927 GQFESEAAASR

-943 SVVSIVVIL
+943 SVVSIIVIL

-976 IGGVLALVVTGGV
+976 IGGVMALVVTGGV
-989 VSIPAIIGFISLFG
+989 ISIPAIIGFISLFG

-1016 NELARHGLSRRE
+1016 NELSSHGLSHRE
-1028 VVLRGSLDR
+1028 VVVRGSLDR

-1049 LALIPLALGSSLPGN
+1049 LALIPLALGSHLPGN

-1084 NLIIVPLMAPL
+1084 NLVIVPLMAPM
-1095 KVKETGD
+1095 KVQKENNVTV

>member
-1 MLNKIISFSLHNR
+1 
-14 PVILF
+14 
-19 FSVLLM
+19 
-25 IVGIWTAC
+25 
-33 KMEVDV
+33 MEVDV

-90 FSVVWVEFDWGTDIY
+90 FSVVWVEFEWGTDIY

-121 LPQGV
+121 LPSGV

-147 ADSTSMGDLRTL
+147 ADSTSLGDLRTL
-159 ADWTVRPQ
+159 ADWTIRPQ
-167 LLATG
+167 LLSTG
-172 GVAQVTVMGGDIM
+172 GVAQVTVMGGDLM
-185 EYQIRIHPER
+185 EYQIRLHPER

-233 VLTTANTELLGQA
+233 MLSTSSTQQMGQA
-246 VVATTAKGQPV
+246 VVGTTPKGQPI
-257 VLADVAD
+257 VLSDIADVQ
-264 VEMGVKSP
+264 MGPKSP

-293 STSTLELTGK
+293 STSTLELTKK
-303 LDEVVEQ
+303 LDAVVAQ
-310 MRSALPKDVKVNTQL
+310 MQASLPKDIKVNTQL

-338 IKKSLVE
+338 IKKSLIE

-377 TMLVLHV
+377 TMLVLHA

-417 RLRQNARLPKEQRQ
+417 RLRKNALLPKEQRQ
-431 GKLDV
+431 SKIDV

-471 MLAPLGVSFI
+471 MLAPLGISFI
-481 VSLFASTVV
+481 VSLFASTLV
-490 ALTLTPVLCSYL
+490 ALTLTPVLCAYL
-502 LKDGAGSEGSE
+502 LTDPQQDGQHA
-513 EGRVKSEEFNS
+513 RT
-524 LSLESEEGRVKSEEF
+524 
-539 NGLSLENEGGRVKSE
+539 
-554 EFNGLSLESEEGR
+554 
-567 GKSEEFN
+567 
-574 GDSPHGAG
+574 D
-582 SQEPRWVRAMKVR
+582 EPRWVRAMKMR
-595 YEQLLMHVLDGP
+595 YEQLLIKVLDGP
-607 KRVILIATGV
+607 KRAILIGTGA
-617 LVVLTLVLFFN
+617 VVALTLVLFFS

-654 EESDRMGEQAE
+654 EESDRIGEQAE
-665 RLLLQVPEVKDV
+665 KLLLQVHEVKDV

-707 SKEEVMA
+707 SKDEVMA
-714 DIRSKLRT
+714 DIRAKLRT

-756 DLTTL
+756 DLSTL
-761 HSIGLQIQQ
+761 HSLGMQIQQ
-770 ATRSINGV
+770 ATHDIEGV

-785 QVERSQLVIRP
+785 QVERPQLIIRP
-796 RRLLLASNGITLPQ
+796 RRTLLASYGITLPQ
-810 FAAYVNAAL
+810 FAECVNVAL

-844 INSIDHIRNMLID
+844 INSIDHIRDMLID
-857 TADGRQVCLS
+857 TGDGRQVAFS
-867 DVADI
+867 DMADI
-872 FSSAGPNTISR
+872 ESSAGPNTISR

-893 ANAQGRDLRSVVN
+893 ANAQGRDMRSVVN
-906 DMRQSIETNVKL
+906 DMRQAIETKVKM
-918 PDGYRIEYG
+918 PDGYRVEYG
-927 GQFESEASASR
+927 GQFESEAAASR

-943 SVVSIVVIL
+943 SVVSIIVIL

-976 IGGVLALVVTGGV
+976 IGGVMALVITGGV
-989 VSIPAIIGFISLFG
+989 ISIPAIIGFISLFG

-1016 NELARHGLSRRE
+1016 NELASRGLSHRE
-1028 VVLRGSLDR
+1028 VVVRGSLDR

-1049 LALIPLALGSSLPGN
+1049 LALIPLALGSALPGN

-1084 NLIIVPLMAPL
+1084 NLIIVPLMAPM
-1095 KVKETGD
+1095 KVQKANKATE

>member
-19 FSVLLM
+19 FSLLLM
-25 IVGIWTAC
+25 IVGCWTAW

-52 EAQGMASEEVERLVT
+52 EAKGMAAEEVERLVT
-67 FPIETAVN
+67 FPVETAVN

-115 ATIGDA
+115 ATIGST

-126 GQPTLGPQSSILG
+126 SQPTLGPQSSILG

-147 ADSTSMGDLRTL
+147 ADTTSLGSLRTL
-159 ADWTVRPQ
+159 ADWTIRPR
-167 LLATG
+167 LLSTG
-172 GVAQVTVMGGDIM
+172 GVAQVTVMGGDLM
-185 EYQIRIHPER
+185 EYQVRIHPER

-201 TLTQV
+201 SLGDV
-206 MDATRNM
+206 LNATRQM
-213 NRNAS
+213 NQNAS
-218 GGVLYERGNEYIVRG
+218 GGVHYESGNEYIVRG
-233 VLTTANTELLGQA
+233 VLSTRSAEEMGQALVKTTATGM
-246 VVATTAKGQPV
+246 PV

-264 VEMGVKSP
+264 VQMGAKSP
-272 KMGLASVSGK
+272 KMGVASVSGK

-293 STSTLELTGK
+293 NTSTLDLTEA
-303 LDEVVEQ
+303 LDSAVAGLKG
-310 MRSALPKDVKVNTQL
+310 ALPADVKVNTQL
-325 YRQQNF
+325 YRQQDF

-359 NARTTVISLVTIP
+359 NGRTTLISLVTIP
-372 LSLLI
+372 ISLLV
-377 TMLVLHV
+377 TLLVLKL
-384 MGLTINTMS
+384 MGLTVNTMS

-417 RLRQNARLPKEQRQ
+417 RLRQNACKPLAERLRKRE
-431 GKLDV
+431 V
-436 IFHASHEV
+436 IFNASKEV

-481 VSLFASTVV
+481 VSLFASTLV
-490 ALTLTPVLCSYL
+490 ALTLTPVLCFYL
-502 LKDGAGSEGSE
+502 LKDPSKMDASAQT
-513 EGRVKSEEFNS
+513 
-524 LSLESEEGRVKSEEF
+524 LS
-539 NGLSLENEGGRVKSE
+539 
-554 EFNGLSLESEEGR
+554 
-567 GKSEEFN
+567 
-574 GDSPHGAG
+574 HA
-582 SQEPRWVRAMKVR
+582 EPRWVRALKR
-595 YEQLLMHVLDGP
+595 HYEQALAWALGKP
-607 KRVILIATGV
+607 SRCILGATAV
-617 LVVLTLVLFFN
+617 LVVLTIGLFFT

-640 SFTINVSTLPGVSF
+640 SFTINVSTLPGVSLD
-654 EESDRMGEQAE
+654 ESNKIGQRAE
-665 RLLLQVPEVKDV
+665 KLLLQVPEVKAV

-699 VPFELKDR
+699 VPFVLDKR
-707 SKEEVMA
+707 SKTEVMA
-714 DIRSKLRT
+714 DIRQRLRA
-722 LPGVNVEIGQPIS
+722 LPGVNIEIGQPIS

-743 GTKAGI
+743 GSKAGI
-749 AIKVFGP
+749 AIKVFGA
-756 DLTTL
+756 DLSQL

-770 ATRSINGV
+770 ATKDIEGV
-778 TDLNVEQ
+778 ADLNVEQ
-785 QVERSQLVIRP
+785 QIERPQLVIRP
-796 RRLLLASNGITLPQ
+796 RRTLLARYGITLPQ
-810 FAAYVNAAL
+810 FAEYVNAAV

-824 SQVQDGGKTFDLT
+824 SQVQDGAKTFDLT
-837 VRMADED
+837 VRVADND
-844 INSIDHIRNMLID
+844 LQSIDHIKSLLID
-857 TADGRQVCLS
+857 TNDGRLVPLA
-867 DVADI
+867 DVAEI
-872 FSSAGPNTISR
+872 VSTAGPNTISR

-893 ANAQGRDLRSVVN
+893 ANADGRDMRSVVN
-906 DMRQSIETNVKL
+906 DMRSAIDKEVKL
-918 PDGYRIEYG
+918 PEGYHIEYG

-938 LLLGL
+938 MLLGL
-943 SVVSIVVIL
+943 SVVSVIVIL
-952 LLLYLQFRSWKQSV
+952 LLLFLQFRSWHQAV
-966 VVLLNLPLAL
+966 IVLLNLQLAL
-976 IGGVLALVVTGGV
+976 IGGVLALVFTGGV

-1016 NELARHGLSRRE
+1016 NELAKRGLSRNE
-1028 VVLRGSLDR
+1028 VVMRGSLDR

-1049 LALIPLALGSSLPGN
+1049 LALIPLALGSDLPGN

-1084 NLIIVPLMAPL
+1084 NLFIVPIMAPI
-1095 KVKETGD
+1095 KTVKTKK